1 MRLAVSFSVLSVSV
15 ELHACVGVLFNC
27 QLCEFIDSLWDLLQ
41 LGLLESLELD
51 KYWKIWGKKLLSLEI
66 WEIFLLVEAT
76 D

>member
-1 MRLAVSFSVLSVSV
+1 M
-15 ELHACVGVLFNC
+15 GVLFNC
-27 QLCEFIDSLWDLLQ
+27 QLCEFIYSFWDLLQ

-51 KYWKIWGKKLLSLEI
+51 KYWKNWGKKLLSLEI